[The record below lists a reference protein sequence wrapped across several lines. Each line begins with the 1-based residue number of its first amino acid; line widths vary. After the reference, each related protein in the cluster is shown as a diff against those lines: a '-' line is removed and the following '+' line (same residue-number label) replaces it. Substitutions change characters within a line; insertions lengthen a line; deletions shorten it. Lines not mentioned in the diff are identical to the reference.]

1 MRSDLPHLA
10 FDTAGPH
17 VAVHLTCK
25 GIANRFVPM
34 ERGQAERL
42 PEICAEVLGA
52 AGLDW
57 RDLRSAS
64 VGVGP
69 GNFTGVRIAVSFA
82 RGLALGL
89 GIPAVGVT
97 GFEAAHLGIMLP
109 GRVLVSLPAPRDQA
123 YVQEFTE
130 GGPIAPPVLL
140 TPGDAPEAL
149 RGPNL
154 WVLGHRA
161 EEIAQGLDARYPDLP
176 KRQSARE
183 GMIAADVASVA
194 LEKLRRRAMDGDGPW
209 AERPAPLYVR
219 APDAAPQREAPPV
232 LIG

>member
-10 FDTAGPH
+10 FDTSGPH
-17 VAVHLTCK
+17 VAVCLEGA
-25 GIANRFVPM
+25 GIHDRVTPM
-34 ERGQAERL
+34 ERGQAEHL
-42 PEICAEVLGA
+42 PALCAEVLGA

-57 RDLRSAS
+57 ADLGSVS

-97 GFEAAHLGIMLP
+97 GFETAHLGIMLP
-109 GRVLVSLPAPRDQA
+109 GRVLVSLPAPRDQV
-123 YVQEFTE
+123 YVQEFHE
-130 GGPIAPPVLL
+130 GQPLTPPQLL
-140 TPGDAPEAL
+140 TPGAAPEAL

-161 EEIAQGLDARYPDLP
+161 QEIAQPFGARCPDLYGAEP
-176 KRQSARE
+176 HPNPAAH
-183 GMIAADVASVA
+183 IATVA
-194 LEKLRRRAMDGDGPW
+194 LDRLARLRRAGGAWTD
-209 AERPAPLYVR
+209 RPAPLYVR
-219 APDAAPQREAPPV
+219 APDAAPPSEAPPV
-232 LIG
+232 LLP